1 CVLLF
6 CMFFLLGFLLEE
18 TPCEHGENMQTPH
31 REAQEIAHLST
42 VHSGE
47 DLPPSANSPA
57 RGTRAYDL
65 LAVRRQC
72 KQCKQLSHRATRNE
86 LCTSQTLFSVCDMKR
101 SLVPTCPP
109 SKTCSPPESG
119 NGQEKSL
126 QTPHTLDTN
135 YSNSSPLVDATDHCS
150 PKPPDTKTVS
160 SPSLS
165 HYCTANP
172 LLHIYLSLHF
182 SHSSPLLC
190 TTVVQHFTATVC
202 SHSALYILF

>member
-1 CVLLF
+1 MTVLGRDGQESELCF
-6 CMFFLLGFLLEE
+6 CSSACFYVGVLCGGN
-18 TPCEHGENMQTPH
+18 PCEHGENMQTPH
-31 REAQEIAHLST
+31 RKAREIAHPST

-47 DLPPSANSPA
+47 DLPPRANSAPCGN
-57 RGTRAYDL
+57 RTHEL

-126 QTPHTLDTN
+126 QTPHTLDTI
-135 YSNSSPLVDATDHCS
+135 YSNSSPLVGATDLCS

-160 SPSLS
+160 SLSPS
-165 HYCTANP
+165 HY
-172 LLHIYLSLHF
+172 
-182 SHSSPLLC
+182 
-190 TTVVQHFTATVC
+190 
-202 SHSALYILF
+202 